1 MVLIQDTG
9 APSPRPLLP
18 TDEGELTSHLKR
30 GHPHNHKLNEDVNP
44 AISGNEDAA
53 PTVNS
58 SADTNSG
65 DVHDSSPSSIPAG
78 MTSSEH
84 THSHI
89 VSGQQRSVS
98 NRFLAGILAE
108 RVKITSNRQ
117 KALTNADH
125 FIDIYNGGV
134 KPADEEEDQAEEEYK
149 NGHGVQD
156 HQVEDSARKVSCGNG
171 QKRAGNE
178 ISKSKDSDVAAEV
191 EEEEDNDG
199 NSDQYTLGSADNVAV
214 PQLVSTAGS
223 VPKGEIPHDDSGLTH
238 GMSLDPA
245 LRKRHEEWAEKGAAK
260 VVQEVINPKTGEKTK
275 KVVKKGIKDFKFG
288 DMLGDG
294 AYSTVLLA
302 TSIDSGKTYAVKV
315 LSKEYL
321 IKQKKVKYVN
331 IEKNALQRVNN
342 SRCVVKLFFT
352 FQDEASL
359 YFLLEYA
366 PNGDFLSLM
375 KKYGSLN
382 EDCTCYY
389 SAQLLDAIDFLH
401 QHGIIHRDIKPENI
415 LLDKDWK
422 IKLTD
427 FGTAKILDLDKST
440 HKYNLLTRSKS
451 FVGTAEYVAPELLND
466 NFVDYRCDIWAFG
479 CILFQMIAGKPPFKA
494 TNEYLTFQKVMKVQY
509 AFTAGF
515 PTVIRDL
522 VKRVLVK
529 QIDQRL
535 IIQQIQKHPF
545 YKHKDFK
552 DGSVWSD
559 PAPEISAYKVSAK
572 SMQPVPELNDKPK
585 LAYKRPVINIPK
597 RAIAPSTSNASS
609 QSSLPKADYRPPPTV
624 QSRST
629 PVSPKVNVSV
639 ATFNTAQ
646 EKGVS
651 EEDPTERP
659 KIAAS
664 AEERGIAIIKSVKNR
679 AQRTK
684 KRVPS
689 VGAAIAAS
697 AAYNKQQNVATPPV
711 SRSVRRSSGS
721 QLQSLQR
728 SHQSGSSP
736 VLNGQ
741 QHFAPQTP
749 RDTAHGFFS
758 ATATPTPMSPP
769 PPIVTAPPLTPNS
782 QSATQTQTQTQA
794 YGAGSE
800 VRSRG
805 YSLGSRGS
813 RQISIQSIQ
822 TRRDDSSRSTA
833 DKVPLTPIGS
843 SRPSS
848 SYPSTPKTP
857 SQQSSFMQMPINN
870 LDIQWSFFLKSV
882 AEHVQKVEEFYVAV
896 IGHDALEKRLNK
908 FHKYMSDPII
918 LANTSRSTLLSQ
930 VAKNGGE
937 ITGFRSDLKMTEDKF
952 YSVIKLYPDELQDD
966 YAKPG
971 TTISNVLST
980 AGNPDL
986 QANNGD
992 PNAANSPPASPPRE
1006 ESFSG
1011 GHSLFSTSVKKFF
1024 SHARQSS
1031 YSDAGGLFS
1040 PDQEKFFKRILLVT
1054 SFGRALLFAKRKSP
1068 APNTELYYDLHYEID
1083 LCQPGTRIKEINMSY
1098 PTNNIIVID
1107 TPFKSFVL
1115 FNPNGT
1121 SSNKHES
1128 FCNSWFKA
1136 FKKCVK
1142 LGNSSVK
1149 QQYAGHYQETGSA
1162 VLVAT
1167 PSLENSHTNTSTT
1180 QHMVKS
1186 PSEGHVKQLLSSG
1199 SQSSGSMHKA
1209 ASSTTQRHRPV
1220 PPVPLSSLSSAGMTV
1235 GPASPGKKTRIFE
1248 SFVSSREKLSRKQ
1261 SSNSPSVPLAS
1272 NLINGLPISSS
1283 TGALGLGLSSGSD
1296 RRRASESR
1304 SATRMMGQGEFGFR
1318 HR

>member
-1 MVLIQDTG
+1 MVLAQGTG
-9 APSPRPLLP
+9 AHPSRPLLP
-18 TDEGELTSHLKR
+18 TDESELTSHLKR
-30 GHPHNHKLNEDVNP
+30 GQSHNHKLAEDVNR
-44 AISGNEDAA
+44 SEDAEPA
-53 PTVNS
+53 VET

-65 DVHDSSPSSIPAG
+65 YVHDFSPSSVPTE
-78 MTSSEH
+78 MTFGEH
-84 THSHI
+84 MHNYK

-98 NRFLAGILAE
+98 NRNLAGILAE

-125 FIDIYNGGV
+125 FIDIYSGGV
-134 KPADEEEDQAEEEYK
+134 KPTDEEEDQAEQEYK
-149 NGHGVQD
+149 YEHGVQD
-156 HQVEDSARKVSCGNG
+156 HQLEASARKVSSGSE
-171 QKRAGNE
+171 QKSEGYEA
-178 ISKSKDSDVAAEV
+178 SKLTDSDAVTEEDEERGEEV
-191 EEEEDNDG
+191 GEDNDE
-199 NSDQYTLGSADNVAV
+199 NSDQYTLGSVDNVTV

-223 VPKGEIPHDDSGLTH
+223 VPKGQIPQDNSGLTH

-342 SRCVVKLFFT
+342 SRCVVRLFFT

-415 LLDKDWK
+415 LLDKEWK

-535 IIQQIQKHPF
+535 TIQQIQKHPF

-597 RAIAPSTSNASS
+597 RAIASSTSNASS
-609 QSSLPKADYRPPPTV
+609 QSSLPKVDYRPPPTIL
-624 QSRST
+624 SRST
-629 PVSPKVNVSV
+629 PVSPKVNVG
-639 ATFNTAQ
+639 TPTLNTAQ
-646 EKGVS
+646 EKGIS
-651 EEDPTERP
+651 EEDPAERP

-679 AQRTK
+679 AQLTK
-684 KRVPS
+684 KRAPS

-697 AAYNKQQNVATPPV
+697 AAYNKQQNVANPLV

-728 SHQSGSSP
+728 SHQSTSSP
-736 VLNGQ
+736 TLNGQ
-741 QHFAPQTP
+741 QPIGPQTP
-749 RDTAHGFFS
+749 RDTTHAFSS
-758 ATATPTPMSPP
+758 ATATPTRTSPP
-769 PPIVTAPPLTPNS
+769 PPIATASPLTPNS
-782 QSATQTQTQTQA
+782 QSATQTQT
-794 YGAGSE
+794 YGSGRE

-805 YSLGSRGS
+805 YSTGSRSS
-813 RQISIQSIQ
+813 RQISTQSIQ
-822 TRRDDSSRSTA
+822 TRREDSTRSTA
-833 DKVPLTPIGS
+833 DKVPLTPVGS
-843 SRPSS
+843 SRPTSS
-848 SYPSTPKTP
+848 HPPTPKTP
-857 SQQSSFMQMPINN
+857 SQQSSFMQAPINN

-937 ITGFRSDLKMTEDKF
+937 ITGFRSDFRMTEDKF
-952 YSVIKLYPDELQDD
+952 YNVIKLYPDEIQDD

-971 TTISNVLST
+971 TTISNVLSA

-992 PNAANSPPASPPRE
+992 SNAANSPPGSPPRE
-1006 ESFSG
+1006 EGFGG

-1040 PDQEKFFKRILLVT
+1040 PDQEKFFKRILLIT
-1054 SFGRALLFAKRKSP
+1054 SFGRALLFAKRKFP
-1068 APNTELYYDLHYEID
+1068 APNTEQYYDLHYEID
-1083 LCQPGTRIKEINMSY
+1083 LCRPGTRIKEISMSY

-1142 LGNSSVK
+1142 LGNSSIK
-1149 QQYAGHYQETGSA
+1149 QQYAGHYQETEPTVS
-1162 VLVAT
+1162 VAA
-1167 PSLENSHTNTSTT
+1167 SNLENSHANTSTT

-1186 PSEGHVKQLLSSG
+1186 PSEGHVRQLLSQGSQPSG
-1199 SQSSGSMHKA
+1199 SIHKT
-1209 ASSTTQRHRPV
+1209 ASSISQRRRPA
-1220 PPVPLSSLSSAGMTV
+1220 PPVPLSSPPSVGTMV
-1235 GPASPGKKTRIFE
+1235 GPTSPGKKTRIFE
-1248 SFVSSREKLSRKQ
+1248 SFVSSREKQSRKQ
-1261 SSNSPSVPLAS
+1261 SNNSPSVPLAS
-1272 NLINGLPISSS
+1272 NLVNGLPISSS
-1283 TGALGLGLSSGSD
+1283 TGVLGLGLSSGSD

-1304 SATRMMGQGEFGFR
+1304 SGTRMMGQGEFGFR